1 METTQKIRY
10 QSNWNQ
16 RLDFEAMGANYDDF
30 IDQTMVNEAVTQHL
44 KQTRNLSFEEAANE
58 SLKEQDLE
66 ITELDYKDI
75 NDCGEFEVV
84 MRTFKIVG

>member
-1 METTQKIRY
+1 MESIQKIRY

-16 RLDFEAMGANYDDF
+16 RLDFEATGENYDDF

-58 SLKEQDLE
+58 SLKEKNLE
-66 ITELDYKDI
+66 ITELDYEDI

-84 MRTFKIVG
+84 ERTFKIVG